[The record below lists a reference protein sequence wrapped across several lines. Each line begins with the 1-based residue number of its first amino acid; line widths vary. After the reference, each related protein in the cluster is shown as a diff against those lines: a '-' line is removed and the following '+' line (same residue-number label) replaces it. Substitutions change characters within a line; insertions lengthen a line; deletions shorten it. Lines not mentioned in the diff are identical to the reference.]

1 MEHHLIDKTEDQQV
15 FVPWDDVE
23 IHLSL
28 SVSE

>member
-28 SVSE
+28 SAA